1 MAEAI
6 CEHYGEVKRVL
17 SVCNVNNSLSVEESS
32 EEKALSRRG
41 VMYGALGALRLLR
54 CSKGLQSAI
63 GILLLCLVW
72 TADIVSNY
80 PSYVEM

>member
-1 MAEAI
+1 ME
-6 CEHYGEVKRVL
+6 K
-17 SVCNVNNSLSVEESS
+17 
-32 EEKALSRRG
+32 KALSRRG
-41 VMYGALGALRLLR
+41 VMYGALGALKVLGWSLATPILR
-54 CSKGLQSAI
+54 CSQGLQSAI